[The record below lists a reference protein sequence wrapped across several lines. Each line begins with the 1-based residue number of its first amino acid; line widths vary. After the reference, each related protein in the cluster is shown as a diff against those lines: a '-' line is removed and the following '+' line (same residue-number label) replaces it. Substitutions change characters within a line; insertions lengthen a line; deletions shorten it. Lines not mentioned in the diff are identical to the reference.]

1 MSSRRTRWTRSVDL
15 CVAPVVFAA
24 TVASGIDTAA
34 ATAAQAPASGFVEIV
49 EYHHAGLDHY
59 FITADRAEASRLD
72 AGVLAGWARTGFRFV
87 APPFDAASPAE
98 PVCRFYGRPE
108 AKLDSHFYSADAA
121 ECTEVQARFGA
132 SWQFE
137 SSDVFRMMLPDRATG
152 QCAARTLPVYRLFNG
167 RVDANHRYTS
177 DWQVRAAMI
186 ADGHVPEGHGSDGV
200 AFCVLSVLAP
210 GEAPAPNP
218 VPDQRSLT
226 VADIAVTPAT
236 LDTYDF
242 YALAR
247 AADGAA
253 IVSHAWNFGDGT
265 AATGAAASHRYTV
278 SGTYPVV
285 LTVTDSRNR
294 VTTAMRNVAANVEGA
309 AASPLPAWRR
319 QLPRDV
325 FTPIPNTATMNGTTS
340 NTATLNAWNGLAA
353 GPTTW
358 WSVAN
363 GGHEDSPE
371 NKVLRIDLAESAP
384 RWKVVHPGSTAANI
398 PPKANLLYYPDG
410 LPASRHTYYAA
421 QYIGARNRVM
431 LFNAAAVWGNGNG
444 GGPVVDGF
452 RLADSKW
459 DPEGTWSR
467 SPVPQTIAQ
476 TVAKH
481 PVTEDV
487 YAAHSGVFAKWTQA
501 TGTWSIVNPGRG
513 PQWQFQGSVI
523 DASRNRWV
531 YMDATKVL
539 GLIDLRTHLYSTL
552 PLTGIDGDAPFK
564 SYNAIVH
571 DLDNDRYL
579 TISDER
585 VYAIDP
591 TTGATTK
598 IATVPAP
605 VNGVQSR
612 FAYFRELGGVAYLP
626 SFASPILFMPTR

>member
-1 MSSRRTRWTRSVDL
+1 MSLRRNCLSRGIGLRVIPLALAALAAFGVDE
-15 CVAPVVFAA
+15 
-24 TVASGIDTAA
+24 ASG
-34 ATAAQAPASGFVEIV
+34 ASTRISDIGFVEIV
-49 EYHHAGLDHY
+49 EYHHAALDHY
-59 FITADRAEASRLD
+59 FITADPAEASRLD
-72 AGVLAGWARTGFRFV
+72 SGVLTGWARTGFRFV
-87 APPFDAASPAE
+87 AHPLDATSPAA

-108 AKLDSHFYSADAA
+108 AHLDSHFYSADIA
-121 ECTEVQARFGA
+121 ECADVQARFGA
-132 SWQFE
+132 SWQIE
-137 SSDVFRMMLPDRATG
+137 SPDVFRVALPDQASGR
-152 QCAARTLPVYRLFNG
+152 CAARTVPVYRLFNN
-167 RVDANHRYTS
+167 RIDANHRYTS

-186 ADGHVPEGHGSDGV
+186 AEGHVPEGRGSDGV
-200 AFCVLSVLAP
+200 AFCVLSVLTPDAASAP
-210 GEAPAPNP
+210 GPA
-218 VPDQRSLT
+218 PDQRSLP
-226 VADIAVTPAT
+226 VADIAVTPTT

-242 YALAR
+242 YALASAGGDAAIISR
-247 AADGAA
+247 AWSFGDGAA
-253 IVSHAWNFGDGT
+253 
-265 AATGAAASHRYTV
+265 ATGPAASHRYTV

-294 VTTAMRNVAANVEGA
+294 VTTALRNVAAKVEGVS
-309 AASPLPAWRR
+309 ASPLPAWRR
-319 QLPRDV
+319 QLARDV
-325 FTPIPNTATMNGTTS
+325 FTPIPNTATMSATTS

-363 GGHEDSPE
+363 GGHEDSSE
-371 NKVLRIDLAESAP
+371 NKVITIDLAESAP
-384 RWKVVHPGSTAANI
+384 RWKVVHPGSTAGNI
-398 PPKANLLYYPDG
+398 PPKVNLLYYPDG

-431 LFNAAAVWGNGNG
+431 LFSAAAVWGNGNG

-452 RLADSKW
+452 RLTDRKW

-539 GLIDLRTHLYSTL
+539 GLIDLRTYLYSTL
-552 PLTGIDGDAPFK
+552 PLTGIEGDAPFK

-591 TTGATTK
+591 TTGAATR